1 MATKLLQDKIALI
14 SGGASGI
21 GAATAKK
28 FIAEGAKV
36 AIADID
42 EKEGEKL
49 AQSLGLNAA
58 FFRLDVVSEISW
70 QETIKLVQDHF
81 GTLTTIVNSAGISVP
96 STIEELSFESFKN
109 TIDINLNGVFLGCKY
124 GLAAIKG
131 QKGAAIVNVGS
142 TLGAR
147 AGSKF
152 PAYSA
157 SKGAVHQLSKSVAM
171 HCAEQSYDVRINSV
185 LPGAIHTAMVEKYI
199 EAGKEKGASR
209 EDILNAFANAHPM
222 KRLGRPEEVANAI
235 AFLASDQSTFTTGA
249 ELPVDGGILI

>member
-49 AQSLGLNAA
+49 AQSHGLNAA

-157 SKGAVHQLSKSVAM
+157 SKGAIVGM
-171 HCAEQSYDVRINSV
+171 T
-185 LPGAIHTAMVEKYI
+185 LPIARDLATSGIRCNTIAPGLIHTPLF
-199 EAGKEKGASR
+199 EALPEPVYESLSLQP
-209 EDILNAFANAHPM
+209 LNPR
-222 KRLGRPEEVANAI
+222 RLGKADEVAKVAQFIVENDYVNGETI
-235 AFLASDQSTFTTGA
+235 R
-249 ELPVDGGILI
+249 VDGGIRMQPK